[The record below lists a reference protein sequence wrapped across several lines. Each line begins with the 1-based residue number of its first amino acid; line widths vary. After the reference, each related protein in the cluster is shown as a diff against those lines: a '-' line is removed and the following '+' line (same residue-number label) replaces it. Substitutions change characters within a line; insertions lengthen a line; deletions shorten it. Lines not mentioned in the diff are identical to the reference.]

1 MDLKITDEQQHM
13 VDLAHDFAENVIRP
27 AELEL
32 DKISDPETAFA
43 SDTYK
48 NVMKKAYEI
57 GFHKMIIAETYG
69 GLGLD
74 MFTMELVVEQ
84 LAWGGAGLA
93 SAILVAPV
101 AQEFAALFTMGDKK
115 IINKFVRPFCEDT
128 TGEISSAWAIT
139 EPDIGS
145 DSCIFDDPE
154 IRFRTTAVLKG
165 DEYIINGTKAAWVSN
180 GGLATLYMAMVNIE
194 PENGMMGTGI
204 FLIPGD
210 LPGVSTGKALDK
222 LGLRALNQA
231 EVYFD
236 EVHVPKEYL
245 IVQPS
250 PVYQNMLETI
260 VTMGNTGVGLLAVG
274 VMQAAYDQALAYSK
288 ERVQGK
294 VPIFEH
300 QIIQMK
306 LMEAFYTIDAARSY
320 LHNVGWWNA
329 NSFPG
334 DIRRAAGA
342 RTFACNSAPKVTSEM
357 IQILGGYGISKEY
370 EIEKYYR
377 DAKLLQIMDGTV
389 EMLCMLAAARL

>member
-1 MDLKITDEQQHM
+1 MDLKLSDEQQQM
-13 VDLAHDFAENVIRP
+13 VDLAKDFAINVIRP
-27 AELEL
+27 AEIEL
-32 DKISDPETAFA
+32 DKISDPDEAFN
-43 SDTYK
+43 SNTFK
-48 NVMKKAYEI
+48 SVIKQAYEI
-57 GFHKMIIAETYG
+57 GFHKMIIPEAYG

-74 MFTMELVVEQ
+74 MFTMDLVIEQ
-84 LAWGGAGLA
+84 LAVGGAGLA
-93 SAILVAPV
+93 SVLIVAP
-101 AQEFAALFTMGDKK
+101 APYMFAGLFSMGNKLFID
-115 IINKFVRPFCEDT
+115 KFVRPFCADT
-128 TGEISSAWAIT
+128 TGEIVGAWAIT

-145 DSCIFDDPE
+145 DCGIFDDPD
-154 IRFRTTAVLKG
+154 IKFATKGYLKG
-165 DEYIINGTKAAWVSN
+165 DEYVVNGTKAAWVSN
-180 GGLATLYMAMVNIE
+180 GGLAKLYMTHVTLE
-194 PENGMMGTGI
+194 PEKGMMGGGI
-204 FLIPGD
+204 FLIPSD

-222 LGLRALNQA
+222 LGLRVLNQA

-236 EVHVPKEYL
+236 DVHVPKEYL
-245 IVQPS
+245 LVPPS
-250 PVYQNMLETI
+250 PVVENMLENI
-260 VTMGNTGVGLLAVG
+260 VTIGNTGVGLLAVG
-274 VMQAAYDQALAYSK
+274 VMQAAYDIALAYSK
-288 ERVQGK
+288 ERIQGK

-342 RTFACNSAPKVTSEM
+342 RTFACNSATKITSEM

-389 EMLCMLAAARL
+389 EMLCTMAATRL